1 MHSCMR
7 IQVREFIFINFYPN
21 VYSFIYVY
29 LSYVEHMLTINKFEF
44 VLQLTN
50 KFQQIIQQINRKLI

>member
-1 MHSCMR
+1 MR

-44 VLQLTN
+44 VL
-50 KFQQIIQQINRKLI
+50 